1 MATPTDRQPPRLDR
15 RQREALLGFLFITPL
30 LLWLIA
36 TIVWPL
42 IASIHL
48 SLQDVRIIG
57 TTSEFIGLDNYGRVL
72 GDDRF
77 WGAVGRSGIW
87 IVGNAILQTLLAFSA
102 ALALKRRFPG
112 VRVARTWIILSW
124 IVPTVVAVVIWR
136 FLLNASGGGLINPL
150 LTTLGLTET
159 GVGFFGSGETA
170 FATLVVINSWRWFPF
185 ITVILLAALLRVP
198 SDLYEAASI
207 DGASAAAQFRYIT
220 LPLLQPT
227 LFVVGLIGTLL
238 SFNVFD
244 VIWLLTA
251 GGPSSDTTTVPVM
264 IYETAF
270 KQFRLSQAAAMSVI
284 TAGLLMAFAAFF
296 VKVAKPK
303 EAF

>member
-1 MATPTDRQPPRLDR
+1 MPPPSRPPVRRLDR
-15 RQREALLGFLFITPL
+15 RQREALLGFLFIAPL
-30 LLWLIA
+30 LLWLVA

-48 SLQDVRIIG
+48 SLQDVRVIG
-57 TTSEFIGLDNYGRVL
+57 TESGFVGLDNYGRVL

-77 WGAVGRSGIW
+77 WEAVGRSGIW
-87 IVGNAILQTLLAFSA
+87 IIGNAVLQTLLAFSA

-150 LTTLGLTET
+150 LSALGLTDA
-159 GVGFFGSGETA
+159 GVGFFSSGEAA

-284 TAGLLMAFAAFF
+284 TAGLLVAFAAFF

-303 EAF
+303 DAF

>member
-1 MATPTDRQPPRLDR
+1 MPPPSRPTARRLDR
-15 RQREALLGFLFITPL
+15 RQREALLGFLFIAPL
-30 LLWLIA
+30 LLWLVA

-48 SLQDVRIIG
+48 SLQDVRVIG
-57 TTSEFIGLDNYGRVL
+57 TDSAFVGLDNYGRVL

-77 WGAVGRSGIW
+77 WEAVGRSGIW
-87 IVGNAILQTLLAFSA
+87 IIGNAVLQTLLAFSA

-150 LTTLGLTET
+150 LSTLGITDA
-159 GVGFFGSGETA
+159 GVGFFSSGETA

-284 TAGLLMAFAAFF
+284 TAGLLVAFAAFF

>member
-30 LLWLIA
+30 LLWLVA

-150 LTTLGLTET
+150 LITLGLTES

-284 TAGLLMAFAAFF
+284 TAGLLVAFAAFF

>member
-1 MATPTDRQPPRLDR
+1 MPPPSRPPVRRLDR
-15 RQREALLGFLFITPL
+15 RQREALLGFLFIAPL
-30 LLWLIA
+30 LLWLVA

-48 SLQDVRIIG
+48 SLQDVRVIG
-57 TTSEFIGLDNYGRVL
+57 TESGFVGLDNYGRVL

-77 WGAVGRSGIW
+77 WEAVGRSGIW
-87 IVGNAILQTLLAFSA
+87 IIGNAVLQTLLAFSA

-150 LTTLGLTET
+150 LSALGLTDA
-159 GVGFFGSGETA
+159 GVGFFSSGETA

-251 GGPSSDTTTVPVM
+251 GGPSSDTMTVPVM
-264 IYETAF
+264 IYDTAF

-284 TAGLLMAFAAFF
+284 TAGLLVAFAAFF